1 MSEWTHV
8 IVTKRFFTAT
18 LMLLASVAHPTAAEL
33 LPNPVEQAAP
43 ALSLPDLAGRQHDL
57 ADYRGKV
64 VLVNFWASWCAP
76 CLIEMPSMQRLTST
90 LKERPFALLAVNV
103 KEAKAKVWRFKKM
116 LKVNF
121 PALLDSDGVA
131 TQAWDVQ
138 FYPTSFL
145 VDAEGKIRYTAYG
158 AIEWDSDETRQ
169 IIEDLMPDRQPVQ
182 ANNLAK

>member
-1 MSEWTHV
+1 
-8 IVTKRFFTAT
+8 VTRQLVTAA
-18 LMLLASVAHPTAAEL
+18 LILLASAWQPAVAEL

-76 CLIEMPSMQRLTST
+76 CLVEMPSMQRLTST

-103 KEAKAKVWRFKKM
+103 KEAKATVWRFKKL
-116 LKVNF
+116 LKVSF

-145 VDAEGKIRYTAYG
+145 VDADGKIRYTAYG

-169 IIEDLMPDRQPVQ
+169 IIDELMPDRRPVQ
-182 ANNLAK
+182 ANNSSSP

>member
-1 MSEWTHV
+1 MNT
-8 IVTKRFFTAT
+8 IVTKQLVTAA
-18 LMLLASVAHPTAAEL
+18 LILLASAMRPAVAEL
-33 LPNPVEQAAP
+33 LPNPIEQAAP

-76 CLIEMPSMQRLTST
+76 CLVEMPSMQRLTST
-90 LKERPFALLAVNV
+90 LKDRPFALLAVNV
-103 KEAKAKVWRFKKM
+103 KEAKAKVWRFKKL
-116 LKVNF
+116 LKVSF

-145 VDAEGKIRYTAYG
+145 IDAEGKIRYTAYG
-158 AIEWDSDETRQ
+158 AIEWDSDEPRQ
-169 IIEDLMPDRQPVQ
+169 IIEELMPDRRPVQ